1 MMQMP
6 LSTST
11 AASSEDSPSSL
22 LSTLAP
28 RPTAPEETGL
38 GAFFIEELILKQL
51 LESGVLDLLELV
63 NRLCLAGSVL
73 EQSLAHL
80 REEGQIE
87 VRGQS
92 STSNV
97 LRYALTDRGRASA
110 SEAMVRDGYVGPAPV
125 PLATYNRLVE
135 MQSVRHCHLTRE
147 QVQSAFADTVIRQSL
162 LDQLGPAMHSGRA
175 MFVYGDAGTGK
186 SFISRRLARL
196 LGAPVLIPHAL
207 EINNSVI
214 QFYDPSYHH
223 ALESEGKTQATSFL
237 RGYDPRFL
245 LCERPLVVSGGELT
259 LDMLE
264 LQFDGV
270 TRRYRAPLQLLATN
284 GMMLIDDLGRQRVQP
299 VDLFN
304 RWIIPL
310 EDRHDFLSLKNG
322 QHICLPFD
330 VMLAFSTNLNPLDLA
345 DEAFLRRIGY
355 KIHFP
360 TLSVEEFSAIWR
372 QVCADR
378 GVEFEQ
384 TALDYLLQELFAKE
398 QRPLLPCHPRDF
410 IDLAQDYNRYQGES
424 GISQQALRWAW
435 ENYFVSLAD
444 NKGTTL

>member
-1 MMQMP
+1 MRMP
-6 LSTST
+6 LSTNIP
-11 AASSEDSPSSL
+11 ASADETRSSA

-28 RPTAPEETGL
+28 RPTTPEETGL

-73 EQSLAHL
+73 EQGLAHL

-92 STSNV
+92 ASSNV
-97 LRYALTDRGRASA
+97 LRYALTDRGRVSA
-110 SEAMVRDGYVGPAPV
+110 GEAMVRDGYVGPAPV
-125 PLATYNRLVE
+125 PLATFTRLVE
-135 MQSVRHCHLTRE
+135 LQSVRHCHLTRQ
-147 QVQSAFADTVIRQSL
+147 QVQTAFADTVIRQSL

-196 LGAPVLIPHAL
+196 LGAPVLVPFAL
-207 EINNSVI
+207 EVNNSVI

-223 ALESEGKTQATSFL
+223 RVAATEQTRATSFL
-237 RGYDPRFL
+237 QGHDPRL
-245 LCERPLVVSGGELT
+245 VLCERPLVVTGGELT

-310 EDRHDFLSLKNG
+310 EDRHDYLALKNG
-322 QHICLPFD
+322 QHIRLPFD

-360 TLSVEEFSAIWR
+360 TLSVEEFTAIWR
-372 QVCADR
+372 QVCDDR
-378 GVEFEQ
+378 GVAFEQ
-384 TALDYLLQELFAKE
+384 APLDFLLHDLFAKE
-398 QRPLLPCHPRDF
+398 NRPLLPCHPRDLV
-410 IDLAQDYNRYQGES
+410 DLAQDYNRYQGES
-424 GISQQALRWAW
+424 GISEQALRWAW

-444 NKGTTL
+444 NKETTP